1 MIDKISEIDVFVICF
16 YCISVMKKIN
26 LSGLINESSPT
37 NNVVVCFEL
46 TASLSYDE
54 WRVRL
59 WNSNRN
65 ESSTSWQGLNTFPDL
80 FVFTVEYTQWPD
92 QAQ

>member
-1 MIDKISEIDVFVICF
+1 MMIDKISEIDVFVICF

-54 WRVRL
+54 
-59 WNSNRN
+59 
-65 ESSTSWQGLNTFPDL
+65 
-80 FVFTVEYTQWPD
+80 
-92 QAQ
+92 